1 MPLAAPDD
9 DGGLRCDG
17 LRERNTGSRTTGAC
31 DLPRLEC
38 HTRQSALALAAPVA
52 LLPALA
58 AFRNVAVALPKFE
71 ERGRAPYP

>member
-1 MPLAAPDD
+1 
-9 DGGLRCDG
+9 
-17 LRERNTGSRTTGAC
+17 
-31 DLPRLEC
+31 
-38 HTRQSALALAAPVA
+38 LAAPVA